1 QIGAKLENKLR
12 EWAIENEEIYVVTG
26 GVLKP
31 GLKTIGENKVSVP
44 NFYYKIIVDYL
55 EPEFKALAFVMPN
68 GSTKKHFLEY
78 AVSIDSV
85 ERLTGIDFFPNIPD
99 VIEDRIE
106 ESTNVSLWTK
116 EKAESDGVPPLP
128 FKKGRFNTL
137 QAKYHIGQECKVCGT
152 VVSTKYN
159 KKGKGSPTYI
169 NLDKQFPNHVF
180 SITIWGDDR
189 KNFSFEPEMELMN
202 KAICVTGIIKTFKGI
217 PQLTLNSESQME
229 FLDEYSGGF
238 KN

>member
-1 QIGAKLENKLR
+1 MI
-12 EWAIENEEIYVVTG
+12 
-26 GVLKP
+26 
-31 GLKTIGENKVSVP
+31 
-44 NFYYKIIVDYL
+44 
-55 EPEFKALAFVMPN
+55 
-68 GSTKKHFLEY
+68 
-78 AVSIDSV
+78 SI
-85 ERLTGIDFFPNIPD
+85 
-99 VIEDRIE
+99 
-106 ESTNVSLWTK
+106 
-116 EKAESDGVPPLP
+116 
-128 FKKGRFNTL
+128 
-137 QAKYHIGQECKVCGT
+137 Q
-152 VVSTKYN
+152 KYN

-202 KAICVTGIIKTFKGI
+202 KAICVTGIIKTFKGV